1 MTSINPYIT
10 FNGQCRE
17 AMEFYQQALGGELE
31 LKTFEEGN
39 MQVRTAY
46 THRIMHAVLRFE
58 DAVLM
63 ASDSMPGQD
72 ALHGNSVT
80 ISISATNLD
89 KAKGYF
95 INLAQNGDVTMPF
108 QQTSWGAMFG
118 MLTDQFG
125 FNWMINCER
134 S

>member
-1 MTSINPYIT
+1 MTTINPYII

-31 LKTFEEGN
+31 LKPFEEGN
-39 MQVRTAY
+39 MQVPTAY

-72 ALHGNSVT
+72 AMHGNSVN
-80 ISISATNLD
+80 ICISATNLE

-95 INLAQNGDVTMPF
+95 INLAQNGEVTMPF
-108 QQTSWGAMFG
+108 QQTSGGIMFG
-118 MLTDQFG
+118 MLSDQFG
-125 FNWMINCER
+125 FNWMINYER